1 MKKFILSVM
10 ACLPL
15 LGMAQNNVWE
25 IPENQTQQTEKTSKK
40 ALITKKKTAEDPK
53 YLAGAVPEVNGSVVF
68 TLDED
73 VPGMSAGD
81 IYDKVYAVMQK
92 IVEET
97 KDAELQ
103 PESRIAAVNKGE
115 HTIIARMKEW
125 LVFSN
130 SFLSLD
136 RTEMNYTI
144 IAKATDGHI
153 NVTVDRI
160 SYAYEMN
167 RSETQGLRVKAE
179 EWITDGEA
187 LNKKGD
193 KLLKASA
200 KFRRKTIDRKD
211 NIFGRI
217 NASLGVK

>member
-25 IPENQTQQTEKTSKK
+25 IPENQTQQTVKESKK
-40 ALITKKKTAEDPK
+40 ALFTRKKAAEDPK
-53 YLAGAVPEVNGSVVF
+53 YLSGAVPEVNGSVVF
-68 TLDED
+68 TLDKE
-73 VPGMSAGD
+73 VPGMSADD
-81 IYDKVYAVMQK
+81 IYDNVYRVLQK
-92 IVEET
+92 IVEDT

-115 HTIIARMKEW
+115 HTVIARMKEW

-144 IAKATDGHI
+144 IAKATDGHV
-153 NVTVDRI
+153 NVTIDRI
-160 SYAYEMN
+160 NYAYEMN
-167 RSETQGLRVKAE
+167 RSETQGFRVKAE
-179 EWITDGEA
+179 DWITDSEA
-187 LNKKGD
+187 INKKGD

-211 NIFGRI
+211 YIFRRI
-217 NASLGVK
+217 SASLGVQ